1 MMQLILGGA
10 GFIGSA
16 MTRTLHNPV
25 VYDAL
30 TYAGRRENLNDVEHV
45 FVKGDI
51 LDIRSLETVI
61 EEYRPEVVFNFA
73 AQTHVDRSIA
83 DPQPFI
89 QTNVQGTV
97 NILELARRHH
107 FRYVHVSTDEVY
119 GEQEADEASPLR
131 PSSPYSASK
140 AAADMFVLAYVR
152 TYGVDAFI
160 VRPSNNYGPRQFPE
174 KLIPK
179 SLLRMLAGKEV
190 PIYGDGKQVR
200 DWIHVEDTARIIA
213 SLMDRGEA
221 GRVYNIPGGQLATN
235 IEIVSAIAEIA
246 GVEPKL
252 KFVADRP
259 GHDRFYRMTT
269 TLKYEVTPL
278 REGLRKTVRWYLDNK
293 WWWEPLLQD
302 KFYGEDESWRS

>member
-1 MMQLILGGA
+1 MQLILGGA

-16 MTRTLHNPV
+16 MTRTLRNPV

-83 DPQPFI
+83 DPHPFI

-119 GEQEADEASPLR
+119 GEQEASETSPLR

-179 SLLRMLAGKEV
+179 SLLRMLEGKEV

-200 DWIHVEDTARIIA
+200 DWIYVEDTARIIA
-213 SLMDRGEA
+213 SLADKGEA

-235 IEIVSAIAEIA
+235 IEIVNAIAEIV

-269 TLKYEVTPL
+269 TLKYEVC
-278 REGLRKTVRWYLDNK
+278 
-293 WWWEPLLQD
+293 LLYTSPSPRD
-302 KFYGEDESWRS
+302 S